1 MSRHAL
7 IRRSVRAMR
16 AGRPVPAD
24 CAELLVPALEGV
36 LSGDGFRAG
45 LGLSMD
51 REVREIWAEYLT
63 EAVELLGAPALS
75 EAYREMCAAVP
86 DLQPYIG
93 DPAAEDSISEPW
105 RLRLLYALR
114 LGDLPS
120 ERTVRRLC
128 QNRKLSK
135 RSAVA

>member
-1 MSRHAL
+1 
-7 IRRSVRAMR
+7 MR

-24 CAELLVPALEGV
+24 CAELLAPALEGV
-36 LSGDGFRAG
+36 LAGDSFRAC

-51 REVREIWAEYLT
+51 CEVREIWTGYLV
-63 EAVELLGAPALS
+63 EAVELMGAPSIS
-75 EAYREMCAAVP
+75 EAYRTLVEAVP
-86 DLQPYIG
+86 DLQPFIG

-120 ERTVRRLC
+120 ERTIRRFAKTRNC
-128 QNRKLSK
+128 QNGLH
-135 RSAVA
+135 